1 LLVLGRQR
9 RVRCDARPRPAA
21 DPDRDAT
28 QPVLKQTR
36 IAQALQPQQREEQR
50 VLDAIIRQCRAGDA
64 SAQQRQVCDVRRDER
79 TERRAVA
86 ADGEPNEH
94 FVAARSA
101 HVC

>member
-1 LLVLGRQR
+1 M
-9 RVRCDARPRPAA
+9 RCEARPRSAA
-21 DPDRDAT
+21 DPDRDAA

-36 IAQALQPQQREEQR
+36 VAQALQPQQREQQR

-64 SAQQRQVCDVRRDER
+64 SAQARQVSDVRRDER

-86 ADGEPNEH
+86 ANGEPHEH